1 MFKFRMNWRSIG
13 VLLIAFL
20 MVLLLGSTVFNVLR
34 PAEPMP
40 QALAALQ
47 SDAQVQVQPEPW
59 LTFTPLSAV
68 PKTGFVFY
76 PGGLVDPRVYAPMA
90 RDIAARGYLVV
101 VPAMPLNFAILDV
114 GRADEIMRAFP
125 SISRWAIG
133 GHSLGGVAAA
143 MYVKGHPDA
152 VKGIVFWASYP
163 SDGDNLSNLELPV
176 VSIYGTRDGLS
187 TVQKIDASHQLLP
200 ASTQWVAIEGGN
212 HGQFGW
218 YGLQSGDGTA
228 TISREEQQGQIV
240 DATARLLKQI
250 SD

>member
-1 MFKFRMNWRSIG
+1 MFKFKINWRSIG

-20 MVLLLGSTVFNVLR
+20 VLLLGSSVFYVLR

-47 SDAQVQVQPEPW
+47 SDAQVQVQTEPW
-59 LTFTPLSAV
+59 LIFKPFGAD
-68 PKTGFVFY
+68 PKTGFILY
-76 PGGLVDPRVYAPMA
+76 PGGLVDPRAYAPMA
-90 RDIAARGYLVV
+90 HDIAARGYLVV

-114 GRADEIMRAFP
+114 GSADEIMRAFP

-143 MYVKGHPDA
+143 MYVKGHSDA
-152 VKGIVFWASYP
+152 VKGLVFWASYP
-163 SDGDNLSNLELPV
+163 SDGDNLSNLELPI

-200 ASTQWVAIEGGN
+200 ASTQWAAIQGGN

-218 YGLQSGDGTA
+218 YGLQSGDGVA
-228 TISREEQQGQIV
+228 MISREEQQRQIV
-240 DATARLLKQI
+240 EATVRLLKQI